1 MGHLNRMKRRYGK
14 SKKQQRKRAKTRR
27 RHRGGQSA
35 ILLSGEAFKGLCKYN
50 LDDRYDRI
58 PIDTNIK
65 ESDRVF
71 LKVSDISSFVANPP
85 PVKVT
90 LISSN
95 HDETFTDDMMK
106 IVAPYVTKVYA
117 INCSAKDAF
126 QIPIGFRD
134 NQYTSH
140 KVLKDVLED
149 TAKSSN
155 KTTLCLVNFLVE
167 NNDNERSK
175 ARDAFKDNMWVT
187 KSDYMTFNKGK
198 SLAHSDPETMK
209 KRVEYYTQL
218 KITKFVI
225 CPSGTGMDTHRIYE
239 TLYFGGIPIIKT
251 SFLDP
256 MYKKLGGCWIV
267 NDWSEVTEEECNKRW
282 EERGKSIILWD
293 PNEWL
298 QN

>member
-1 MGHLNRMKRRYGK
+1 MKRKLSK
-14 SKKQQRKRAKTRR
+14 SKKRRRAKTRRR

-65 ESDRVF
+65 EGDRVF
-71 LKVSDISSFVANPP
+71 LKVGDISSFLANPP

-90 LISSN
+90 LVSAN

-106 IVAPYVTKVYA
+106 MVAPHVTKVYA
-117 INCSAKDAF
+117 VNCNAKDAI
-126 QIPIGFRD
+126 QIPMGFRD
-134 NQYTSH
+134 DQYTSH

-155 KTTLCLVNFLVE
+155 KTTLCLVNFLVA
-167 NNDNERSK
+167 NNGDERSK
-175 ARDAFKDNMWVT
+175 ARDAFKDAAWAI
-187 KSDYMTFNKGK
+187 KSEYMNYNAGK
-198 SLAHSDPETMK
+198 ALVHNDPDVMQ

-225 CPSGTGMDTHRIYE
+225 CPPGTGMDTHRVYE
-239 TLYFGGIPIIKT
+239 TLYYGGIPIIKT

-282 EERGKSIILWD
+282 AERGNTKILWETS
-293 PNEWL
+293 EWL
-298 QN
+298 KN